1 MQLRHAVNDRR
12 LTFHLN
18 ARTHAVE
25 LGGVAEA
32 VIVNALGHKACPL
45 GQRHTHGDLRLH
57 VGREA
62 RIRHGLHIRAAKT
75 VVGFDADRVV
85 ILRNLCTHLAQLR
98 GDAVEVLRNDVIDR
112 HIAAHGSRRSHI
124 GSGLDLVGNDRV
136 IAALQL
142 ANAANLND
150 IGSRAGYLRAHSVQ
164 EVRKVNDMRLLR
176 AVFDDRH
183 AAAKNGSKQNVHRRA
198 DGNNVKVHMAALE
211 AAIGRICADIAA
223 QLLDARAHRLK
234 ALDVLVDGT
243 HAEIAAAG
251 HGDARVAKASEL
263 CADEIVGSA
272 DAAHKIDGCRSVAH
286 VRAVDLERVP
296 AEAADVRAHI
306 S

>member
-1 MQLRHAVNDRR
+1 M
-12 LTFHLN
+12 
-18 ARTHAVE
+18 
-25 LGGVAEA
+25 
-32 VIVNALGHKACPL
+32 
-45 GQRHTHGDLRLH
+45 
-57 VGREA
+57 
-62 RIRHGLHIRAAKT
+62 
-75 VVGFDADRVV
+75 VGFDPDCVV
-85 ILRNLCTHLAQLR
+85 VLRDLCAHLAQLR
-98 GDAVEVLRNDVIDR
+98 GDAVEVLRNDVINR
-112 HIAAHGSRRSHI
+112 HIAAHGSGCGHI

-150 IGSRAGYLRAHSVQ
+150 IGSRAGYLRAHGVQ

-198 DGNNVKVHMAALE
+198 DGDNVKVHMAALE
-211 AAIGRICADIAA
+211 AAFGCVRADIAA
-223 QLLDARAHRLK
+223 QLLHARAHRFK
-234 ALDVLVDGT
+234 ALDVLVDGA

-251 HGDARVAKASEL
+251 HGNARVAEAAEFG
-263 CADEIVGSA
+263 ADEIVGSA